1 MAVVNWRKPVLC
13 FLLSLPALVGCDS
26 LRRIDMVNK
35 TTDTVQVTWH
45 LNEDSLMFNP
55 FLLSNSKDLTF
66 TLSPPKTPSIKMSFG
81 EGSWTPR
88 EVQKLVGFLTSLEI
102 KSPSQNL
109 KIDSLPLL
117 KDFLLAR
124 RKGLGGARIE
134 IVIADGGQASR

>member
-1 MAVVNWRKPVLC
+1 
-13 FLLSLPALVGCDS
+13 
-26 LRRIDMVNK
+26 MVNQ
-35 TTDTVQVTWH
+35 TTDTVQVIWH

-55 FLLSNSKDLTF
+55 FLLSNSKELTF
-66 TLSPPKTPSIKMSFG
+66 ALAPPKASSIKMSFG

-102 KSPSQNL
+102 KSPSQDL

-117 KDFLLAR
+117 KQFLLAR

-134 IVIADGGQASR
+134 IVITGKGVTNR